1 MKGSLLSTV
10 YLLLVIPSLS
20 QEDDKESSKIMFSER
35 PRQFRMS
42 DPVQSVQTSE
52 SLSLDLSYPPT
63 KYVPLGG
70 CGDTET
76 LCVDTEEYLDHTDLL
91 NILNSQGEK
100 LFLSSRSSNQILKC
114 MNFS

>member
-1 MKGSLLSTV
+1 MKGSLL
-10 YLLLVIPSLS
+10 YLHLILLLVIPSLS
-20 QEDDKESSKIMFSER
+20 QKDDEESSKIVFSER

-100 LFLSSRSSNQILKC
+100 LFLSSRGSNPIL
-114 MNFS
+114 